1 MVGAAISERKW
12 ALLGPLG
19 ALAGVSAAFLYVGAV
34 DPNEQ
39 GHYPTCPFLAMT
51 GLYCPGC
58 GGLRMAHAVGNG
70 QFGEAVGLN
79 LLAFALLPV
88 AAILWVQWT
97 VSAARGR
104 PFESRLIS
112 PMIIIAVS
120 VIVVIFWVVRNLP
133 FGQALA
139 P

>member
-1 MVGAAISERKW
+1 MVGAAVSARKR

-19 ALAGVSAAFLYVGAV
+19 VLAGVSAAFLYVGAV
-34 DPNEQ
+34 DPNAP
-39 GHYPTCPFLAMT
+39 GHYPTCPFLTVT

-58 GGLRMAHAVGNG
+58 GGLRMAHAVAHG
-70 QFGEAVGLN
+70 QFGEAMGFN

-88 AAILWVQWT
+88 AGFLWVRWT
-97 VSAARGR
+97 VSTARGG
-104 PFESRLIS
+104 PFESRLVR
-112 PMIIIAVS
+112 PMVIIGLS
-120 VIVVIFWVVRNLP
+120 VVVVIFWVVRNLP

>member
-1 MVGAAISERKW
+1 MVGVAVSARKR

-34 DPNEQ
+34 DPNAH
-39 GHYPTCPFLAMT
+39 GHYPTCPFLMVT

-58 GGLRMAHAVGNG
+58 GGLRMAHAVAHG
-70 QFGEAVGLN
+70 QFGEAMGFN
-79 LLAFALLPV
+79 PLAFALLPV
-88 AAILWVQWT
+88 AGFLWVRWT
-97 VSAARGR
+97 VSAARGG
-104 PFESRLIS
+104 PFESRLVR
-112 PMIIIAVS
+112 PTVIIGLS
-120 VIVVIFWVVRNLP
+120 VVVVIFWVVRNLP

>member
-1 MVGAAISERKW
+1 MVGVAVSGRKR

-34 DPNEQ
+34 DPNEH
-39 GHYPTCPFLAMT
+39 GHYPTCPFLVMT

-58 GGLRMAHAVGNG
+58 GGLRMAHAITHG
-70 QFGEAVGLN
+70 QFGEAMGFN

-88 AAILWVQWT
+88 AGFLWVRWT

-104 PFESRLIS
+104 PFESRLTH
-112 PMIIIAVS
+112 PMVIIGLS